1 MPVAR
6 GRSLLGRFAH
16 APTLGAVEI
25 VEDAL
30 LRVGPDGLIEELI
43 PAGDPRHA
51 GAVAS
56 AEAAGTLVRLPASG
70 WVLPGFVDLHVHAP
84 QYAQLGTALDRP
96 LEEWLV
102 DYTFPLEARFA
113 DLAFADR
120 VYSALVADLL
130 ALGTTTALM
139 FATVHQ
145 EATRRLVDLSLE
157 QGLRALVGKVAMDNP
172 DQCPDYY
179 SDASPAASVEGT
191 RALIEYVRSH
201 PGNGEGLALPVV
213 TPRFVPS
220 CTDAA
225 LGGLGELASHYAC
238 HVQTHCSESDWAEG
252 YVQARTGRRDA
263 EHLDA
268 LGLLTPKTILA
279 HSVFMTDSDL
289 ALLAR
294 RGSGVAHCPLS
305 NAYFAG
311 AVFPLRA
318 ALERGVAVGL
328 GTDISGGPNA
338 AMSDALRMTVAAA
351 RMLDR
356 GVDAALPPERRGAP
370 GARLDWPEA
379 FHLAT
384 AGGGAAL
391 GLPVGVF
398 APGYAF
404 DAQLIDPDAA
414 AGSIRV
420 LDDAG
425 GAQGLLAKIL
435 YTASRPNIAEVWV
448 AGRSVAGSRTD
459 PQP

>member
-30 LRVGPDGLIEELI
+30 LRVGPDGVIEELI

-157 QGLRALVGKVAMDNP
+157 HGLRALVGKVAMDDP

-191 RALIEYVRSH
+191 RALIEYVRNH
-201 PGNGEGLALPVV
+201 PGNGEGWRCPSS
-213 TPRFVPS
+213 PRAS
-220 CTDAA
+220 CPA
-225 LGGLGELASHYAC
+225 
-238 HVQTHCSESDWAEG
+238 
-252 YVQARTGRRDA
+252 ARTPHSAGWANWRPTTPVTCRR
-263 EHLDA
+263 
-268 LGLLTPKTILA
+268 T
-279 HSVFMTDSDL
+279 
-289 ALLAR
+289 AR
-294 RGSGVAHCPLS
+294 RATGP
-305 NAYFAG
+305 
-311 AVFPLRA
+311 RA
-318 ALERGVAVGL
+318 TSR
-328 GTDISGGPNA
+328 P
-338 AMSDALRMTVAAA
+338 
-351 RMLDR
+351 
-356 GVDAALPPERRGAP
+356 AP
-370 GARLDWPEA
+370 GA
-379 FHLAT
+379 AT
-384 AGGGAAL
+384 
-391 GLPVGVF
+391 PSTWT
-398 APGYAF
+398 PW
-404 DAQLIDPDAA
+404 
-414 AGSIRV
+414 GS
-420 LDDAG
+420 
-425 GAQGLLAKIL
+425 
-435 YTASRPNIAEVWV
+435 SRPR
-448 AGRSVAGSRTD
+448 RSWRTRCS
-459 PQP
+459 